1 MNVNAVV
8 VAAILRILRI
18 VGESEFLRA
27 ATTALVETLLVETLT
42 NFEVMLP
49 LDFALGRSGYPSTT
63 AVVYTL
69 VGRSERFFIF
79 FSLATMKVSR

>member
-27 ATTALVETLLVETLT
+27 ATTALVETLT

-49 LDFALGRSGYPSTT
+49 LDFAWGSIWISQHDRGCLH
-63 AVVYTL
+63 
-69 VGRSERFFIF
+69 VGWTFRALLSRYDE
-79 FSLATMKVSR
+79 SVAMKVSRW